1 MMTKSQREAEGRM
14 ASPSVQTEW
23 GGLQPTY
30 MGTSVLK
37 YTFIQNVDTL
47 LGQS

>member
-1 MMTKSQREAEGRM
+1 MMKISQREAEGRM
-14 ASPSVQTEW
+14 ASTSVQTEW
-23 GGLQPTY
+23 RGLQHTY

-37 YTFIQNVDTL
+37 YTFIQNVDAP